1 MKKDSLFTKIIILFI
16 VLFVCVAFTL
26 TAAWLIGGM
35 DKNIFDLSNLNLYNA
50 VPVLILGGIISCF
63 VVGIGVL
70 FLSRNVLIK
79 LKKIFIEE
87 DGGDKK

>member
-26 TAAWLIGGM
+26 TTAWLIGGM
-35 DKNIFDLSNLNLYNA
+35 DKNIFDLLNLNLYNA

-79 LKKIFIEE
+79 LKKFFIEE

>member
-79 LKKIFIEE
+79 LKKFFIEE